1 VEGVVLTIC
10 IHRSKQVKLLHF
22 KSQMLRSIQ
31 TNIKSLGI
39 GCNAKLSH
47 YYKELRNIH
56 ALWKLNP
63 LTNTIVKSLATLL
76 VVGGFGFILLD
87 LLQLLPVAECAAPTS
102 TVELAKELVDQVE
115 SDKDTMRI

>member
-1 VEGVVLTIC
+1 
-10 IHRSKQVKLLHF
+10 
-22 KSQMLRSIQ
+22 MLRSIQ
-31 TNIKSLGI
+31 TNMKSLGI
-39 GCNAKLSH
+39 GCNAKLSL
-47 YYKELRNIH
+47 YYKELRNIRT
-56 ALWKLNP
+56 LWKLSP

-76 VVGGFGFILLD
+76 VVSGFGFILLD